1 MIKAEIR
8 PSQKASGQQSVFV
21 SFPYTVERVA
31 KVKSL
36 ETRYYI
42 PETKEWEVPA
52 SLMED
57 VLNVFKP
64 EEVVVKGGQTTPQP
78 VQPRIP
84 MASMVSDFPFKT
96 EPFQHQIEGF
106 NYGLANRKF
115 LLGDEQGLGKTKQS
129 IDIAVARKAEMK
141 YTLIVCGVNSV
152 KYNWVRE
159 INIHSNEKSHVLG
172 MTVDKRG
179 KVKDGGIKERIND
192 LNRNLDAYFLIT
204 NIETLRNKDIQQ
216 QVLKMTKDGTIG
228 LVIID
233 EIHKAKNP
241 TSQQGK
247 AIHYLQSKY
256 KIALTGTPVMNQAID
271 LYNVMKWLDVENHT
285 YYQFKNR
292 YCVMGGYQNY
302 QIVGYRNMDELRSRV
317 EKFMLRRKKEEVLNL
332 PPKIRQK
339 EYVDMTAKQAQL
351 YKEVQLFLADSLN
364 DIELSTNPL
373 AQLIRLRQVTSH
385 PSIISELEE
394 SAKFDRMEEIIEEL
408 TESGKKAVIFSNWE
422 SVTDIAKKRLS
433 KYNPAYITGSVVD
446 RQAEVEKFQNNPSC
460 QVVIGTIG
468 AMGTGLTLTAGST
481 VIFLDKAWNM
491 ANTEQ
496 AEDRCHRIGT
506 TGTVNVITLICNGTI
521 DEYIEDIIESKAE
534 LADALVDGNATFN
547 KAKQMEIVREILG
560 VM

>member
-8 PSQKASGQQSVFV
+8 PSQKAKGEQSVYV
-21 SFPYTVERVA
+21 SFAYTVDRVA

-52 SLMED
+52 NLMED

-64 EEVVVKGGQTTPQP
+64 EEVIVKGGKTASQS

-84 MASMVSDFPFKT
+84 MASTVSDFPFKT
-96 EPFQHQIEGF
+96 TPFPHQIEGF
-106 NYGLANRKF
+106 NYGLNNRKF

-129 IDIAVARKAEMK
+129 IDIAVARKGEMK
-141 YTLIVCGVNSV
+141 HTLIVCGVNSV

-159 INIHSNEKSHVLG
+159 ISIHSDEKSHVLG
-172 MTVDKRG
+172 MVVDKKG
-179 KVKDGGIKERIND
+179 KVKDGGVKERIND
-192 LNRNLDAYFLIT
+192 LNRDLDAYFLIT

-228 LVIID
+228 MVIID
-233 EIHKAKNP
+233 EIHKAKNA

-256 KIALTGTPVMNQAID
+256 KVALTGTPVMNQAID
-271 LYNVMKWLDVENHT
+271 LYNIMKWLDVEKHSFF
-285 YYQFKNR
+285 QFRAR
-292 YCVMGGYQNY
+292 YCVMGGFQNY

-373 AQLIRLRQVTSH
+373 SQLIRLRQVTSH
-385 PSIISELEE
+385 PAIISELEE

-408 TESGKKAVIFSNWE
+408 AESGKKAVIFSNWE
-422 SVTDIAKKRLS
+422 SVTDIAKKRLA

-446 RQAEVEKFQNNPSC
+446 RQAEVEKFQNDSSC
-460 QVVIGTIG
+460 QVIIGTIG

-521 DEYIEDIIESKAE
+521 DEYIEDIIESKGE
-534 LADALVDGNATFN
+534 LADALVDGKATFN

>member
-1 MIKAEIR
+1 
-8 PSQKASGQQSVFV
+8 
-21 SFPYTVERVA
+21 
-31 KVKSL
+31 
-36 ETRYYI
+36 
-42 PETKEWEVPA
+42 
-52 SLMED
+52 
-57 VLNVFKP
+57 
-64 EEVVVKGGQTTPQP
+64 
-78 VQPRIP
+78 
-84 MASMVSDFPFKT
+84 
-96 EPFQHQIEGF
+96 
-106 NYGLANRKF
+106 
-115 LLGDEQGLGKTKQS
+115 
-129 IDIAVARKAEMK
+129 
-141 YTLIVCGVNSV
+141 
-152 KYNWVRE
+152 
-159 INIHSNEKSHVLG
+159 
-172 MTVDKRG
+172 
-179 KVKDGGIKERIND
+179 
-192 LNRNLDAYFLIT
+192 
-204 NIETLRNKDIQQ
+204 
-216 QVLKMTKDGTIG
+216 MTKDGTIG